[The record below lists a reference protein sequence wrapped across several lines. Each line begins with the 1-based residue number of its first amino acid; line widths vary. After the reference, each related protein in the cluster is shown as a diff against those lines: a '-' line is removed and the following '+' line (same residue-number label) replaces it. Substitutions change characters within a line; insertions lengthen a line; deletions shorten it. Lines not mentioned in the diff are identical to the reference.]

1 VKGEITS
8 PAGSLHPP
16 EHLAKRA
23 VLDHVCYFSHSA
35 SPFAL
40 WGPGLPVGSKYMPGP
55 RPRCAVHGAHG
66 HHGPLVKAQALC
78 QAQGVVRVQG
88 PGVVKAGDVSGGQDA
103 RPGLFAATGDI
114 KTVVPLIG
122 HPVVTITQVK
132 AVIAA

>member
-1 VKGEITS
+1 
-8 PAGSLHPP
+8 
-16 EHLAKRA
+16 
-23 VLDHVCYFSHSA
+23 
-35 SPFAL
+35 
-40 WGPGLPVGSKYMPGP
+40 MPGP

-132 AVIAA
+132 AVIVQGAAAFYRDARVNKGAQRKPGPFK